1 MNERLL
7 HALDLAMLAD
17 WESAKRCLEGADD
30 AVSVRLTALMNDQIR
45 REGDRAEMQALAR
58 HELGNALSIAQAN
71 IEAMIDGVL
80 ETTTERLCGIR
91 NALQTCGVLL
101 DNLKR
106 NDRSSDDPASR
117 EDFLNVCELIS
128 SQIALV
134 SHIAESKNVHV
145 HYDDC
150 HGDHAGCV
158 YRGDHERL
166 THVLRNM
173 LLSAVRYTPPG
184 GAIHIS
190 RLAPGGNMHFS
201 VRHASVG
208 APAKLVDALGG
219 EARITSESPS
229 HNAFALHLPLFA
241 TA

>member
-17 WESAKRCLEGADD
+17 WESAKQCLEGADD
-30 AVSVRLTALMNDQIR
+30 AVSVRLTALMNDQIG
-45 REGDRAEMQALAR
+45 RERDRAEMQALAR

-71 IEAMIDGVL
+71 VEAMIDGVL
-80 ETTTERLCGIR
+80 ENTTERLCGIR
-91 NALQTCGVLL
+91 DALQTCGMLL

-106 NDRSSDDPASR
+106 HDSATDDAVRR

-128 SQIALV
+128 SQIACV
-134 SHIAESKNVHV
+134 AHIAESKNVHV
-145 HYDDC
+145 HYDAC
-150 HGDHAGCV
+150 HGEHTACV
-158 YRGDHERL
+158 YRADHERL
-166 THVLRNM
+166 THVLRDM

-190 RLAPGGNMHFS
+190 RLAPGGHMHFS

-208 APAKLVDALGG
+208 APGKLVDALGDC
-219 EARITSESPS
+219 ARVTSVSPS
-229 HNAFALHLPLFA
+229 HNAFALRLPLFA
-241 TA
+241 AA

>member
-1 MNERLL
+1 MDERLL

-17 WESAKRCLEGADD
+17 WESAKECLEGADD
-30 AVSVRLTALMNDQIR
+30 AISSRLAVLMNDQIR
-45 REGDRAEMQALAR
+45 RERDRAELQALAR

-80 ETTTERLCGIR
+80 DTTAERLCGIR
-91 NALQTCGVLL
+91 DALQTCGVLL

-106 NDRSSDDPASR
+106 NYQAPSDPVQR
-117 EDFLNVCELIS
+117 EDFLNVCELICA
-128 SQIALV
+128 QISMV
-134 SHIAESKNVHV
+134 GHIAESKNVRV
-145 HYDDC
+145 DYDDC
-150 HGDHAGCV
+150 HGDHADCV

-190 RLAPGGNMHFS
+190 RLAPGGHMHFS

-208 APAKLVDALGG
+208 APAKLVEALGG
-219 EARITSESPS
+219 DARITSESPS
-229 HNAFALHLPLFA
+229 HNAFALRLPLLA
-241 TA
+241 TV

>member
-1 MNERLL
+1 MDERLL

-17 WESAKRCLEGADD
+17 WESAKQCLEGADD
-30 AVSVRLTALMNDQIR
+30 AVSARLTALMNDQIR
-45 REGDRAEMQALAR
+45 RERDRAEMQALAR

-71 IEAMIDGVL
+71 VEAMIDGVL
-80 ETTTERLCGIR
+80 DTTTERLSGISE
-91 NALQTCGVLL
+91 ALQTCGMLL
-101 DNLKR
+101 DNLKK
-106 NDRSSDDPASR
+106 NYQSPGDAVER
-117 EDFLNVCELIS
+117 EDFVNVCEVICAQIS
-128 SQIALV
+128 TVAQIAG
-134 SHIAESKNVHV
+134 SKNVRV

-190 RLAPGGNMHFS
+190 RLAPGGHMHFS
-201 VRHASVG
+201 VRHPSVG
-208 APAKLVDALGG
+208 APGKLVDALGG
-219 EARITSESPS
+219 EARITSESPT
-229 HNAFALHLPLFA
+229 HNAFAVRLPLLA
-241 TA
+241 TV